1 MDIDVLAIAA
11 VAITVVLFVL
21 LSYLGR
27 KKHLRPSPV
36 CISDRIDTDRF
47 HRNSRSSGN
56 LHSNN
61 HSTVYCSRTSGRDYC
76 TSGSDLKRCRY
87 DVTGAATAAVLVAKS
102 EQLLDREVYDQKKS
116 EDGLS
121 GAAAVGES
129 AR

>member
-61 HSTVYCSRTSGRDYC
+61 HSTVYCSRTFGRGHC
-76 TSGSDLKRCRY
+76 TSGSDLKCC
-87 DVTGAATAAVLVAKS
+87 
-102 EQLLDREVYDQKKS
+102 
-116 EDGLS
+116 
-121 GAAAVGES
+121 
-129 AR
+129 

>member
-1 MDIDVLAIAA
+1 MDVDVLAIAA
-11 VAITVVLFVL
+11 VTITVVLFVL

-61 HSTVYCSRTSGRDYC
+61 HSTVYCSRTSGRDHC

-87 DVTGAATAAVLVAKS
+87 DAYSSKCDRCGNSSSSCGKIRAAFR
-102 EQLLDREVYDQKKS
+102 QR
-116 EDGLS
+116 GL
-121 GAAAVGES
+121 
-129 AR
+129 

>member
-61 HSTVYCSRTSGRDYC
+61 HSTVYCSRTSGRDYLLWSSIFVTLMANKIGGLQFGIYRNC
-76 TSGSDLKRCRY
+76 QISSRVFHTAVAALPLTKANRSDF
-87 DVTGAATAAVLVAKS
+87 
-102 EQLLDREVYDQKKS
+102 E
-116 EDGLS
+116 
-121 GAAAVGES
+121 
-129 AR
+129 